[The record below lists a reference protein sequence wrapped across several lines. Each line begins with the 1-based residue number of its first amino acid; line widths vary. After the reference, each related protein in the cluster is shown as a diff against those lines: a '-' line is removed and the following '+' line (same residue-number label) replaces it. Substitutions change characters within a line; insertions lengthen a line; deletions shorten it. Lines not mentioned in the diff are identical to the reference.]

1 MFYYINKTN
10 YKFLDIPYY
19 YKVNDIFTDKSFI
32 KPSKSYL
39 FKFIEY
45 FQLNYQKA
53 YLFKITLFGGFNS
66 NSKNTN
72 DVDLYISYKDISN
85 KNYEE
90 IYDCMYFLI
99 SKSIELFNIK
109 IDLFYVDKSYTQWN
123 SKIMEYCNTQ
133 NMIKLQEHSKN
144 SFIHQGERV
153 TLIATKTYKT
163 KKKSYHHEIDKTKN
177 ITITIT
183 NEKELFIEKEHGNYT
198 HFLKQVNYVKN
209 GRKYYDDVVL
219 IEDNNI
225 NTDYFKI

>member
-45 FQLNYQKA
+45 FKLNYQKA

-85 KNYEE
+85 KNY
-90 IYDCMYFLI
+90 
-99 SKSIELFNIK
+99 
-109 IDLFYVDKSYTQWN
+109 
-123 SKIMEYCNTQ
+123 
-133 NMIKLQEHSKN
+133 
-144 SFIHQGERV
+144 
-153 TLIATKTYKT
+153 
-163 KKKSYHHEIDKTKN
+163 
-177 ITITIT
+177 
-183 NEKELFIEKEHGNYT
+183 
-198 HFLKQVNYVKN
+198 
-209 GRKYYDDVVL
+209 
-219 IEDNNI
+219 
-225 NTDYFKI
+225 